1 MLKGLTLAAMRAK
14 WRSTAKISPF
24 CVVRCELM
32 GESLKKIEDRFSAP
46 RQFSFKDGLAVSFVL
61 VYLPMIIASYFG
73 YGEEWAVDQLGR
85 MIQIILGGYFVH
97 EVARMGTDAYQS
109 RRDYRADHRDGPPV

>member
-1 MLKGLTLAAMRAK
+1 
-14 WRSTAKISPF
+14 
-24 CVVRCELM
+24 M
-32 GESLKKIEDRFSAP
+32 GKSLKKIEDRFSAP

-73 YGEEWAVDQLGR
+73 CGEEWAVDQLGR